1 MIINSGEKLSQQGK
15 QILTANKGLC
25 VWFEHDASV
34 ASLQNACSA
43 AEVSPLPDGP
53 LWAGHDAAPE

>member
-34 ASLQNACSA
+34 ASPQNACSA

-53 LWAGHDAAPE
+53 LW